1 MKGLR
6 ASPIGIRKRKMIR
19 RCKMLWWVLLVL
31 AVDAQQIR
39 IPAYVGRTQNRPVVR
54 VIPSDSV
61 VIRVRKPD
69 IPILGTSAVL
79 NRSSVVTR
87 IQPIL
92 IGPRV
97 TPRISLLGVL
107 SSMGLRKMATL
118 VDSTQ
123 LQTYLHQAGPV
134 TLFAPTDEAFS
145 LSTIPNDQKRLRD
158 FVLQHVV
165 QGRVTPMD
173 VRNDIT
179 LPSLRASATPLR
191 LNVYED
197 GQMLSVSGS
206 QFLDDPRD
214 ADNIRIQPIDRVLY
228 PISTE
233 DLVTEVKLT
242 FPRMYEFLLKA
253 SLTPQ
258 LTSGTFTLF
267 SPTEEAF
274 AALSPEI
281 QEKLMHNSTLLRKVL
296 LNHVVPGTHYS
307 AVLAHGY
314 SMRSL
319 GGEPIHVTNRR
330 GLILVNGVPVV
341 KTDISVTN
349 GVIHAVNRLL
359 LPPELYSRRRPVTM
373 APPFKSSPVPA
384 PPPINNEYIPIPVY
398 MEPPPPVPRTLT
410 KTIVTP
416 LNMPDGTQATFS
428 TANSLLRR
436 SLLLSTLRNNGS
448 DIGFTMLVPTDTAYA
463 ALGPKELDQLRRNS
477 KLLRRMLLCQMVEG
491 RLNITS
497 DGKEKDRP
505 IRSLGGTIIIS
516 SFNGGNSMMIG
527 GARVLS
533 VRQAADGLVLVTDK
547 VTFPPSPRT
556 VVDALS
562 PFRKFNDFVKSR
574 TQIRDSLVTDGSV
587 YTIFAPTDAALS
599 LLSPA
604 QLRDQNFISE
614 LFWSHVVPGA
624 YYRTRLSPGL
634 RLTTVRGNTILIHRS
649 PSGALYVN
657 EKPVTGD
664 EITAGNGVIHP
675 IDHLLFIPSI
685 EIESPSPHDH
695 HRVSSPH
702 HHDQHPAST
711 PHHHDHHH
719 SSDPHLEDDGG
730 LMKIAQDFNA
740 TLFLDWMHKAG
751 IQNLLRSKALQ
762 KTGCTLFLPINSALK
777 GMSPTLR
784 SITLRDPERLK
795 KFIRFH
801 VSPQVLSWNS
811 VYDNSFMPSLL
822 PRKRI
827 RCNIYAKDRKPG
839 ILTVSGCRV
848 TAIRQLAPNTNVTV
862 AVIND
867 VMTPP
872 PGDMP
877 LTVAKTPMLTNF
889 TKILKV
895 SGMDSM
901 ITSDGPYTLFAPNAC
916 AFQEMDPEQ
925 YQHLITNRK
934 KAIDFIKKYLVK
946 GCYYS
951 SGLQDGQT
959 LLTEANTYLT
969 VKITP
974 ECIIVSEAKVL
985 YGDMSTT
992 DGVLH
997 VITSLI
1003 TS

>member
-1 MKGLR
+1 
-6 ASPIGIRKRKMIR
+6 
-19 RCKMLWWVLLVL
+19 
-31 AVDAQQIR
+31 
-39 IPAYVGRTQNRPVVR
+39 
-54 VIPSDSV
+54 
-61 VIRVRKPD
+61 
-69 IPILGTSAVL
+69 
-79 NRSSVVTR
+79 
-87 IQPIL
+87 
-92 IGPRV
+92 
-97 TPRISLLGVL
+97 
-107 SSMGLRKMATL
+107 
-118 VDSTQ
+118 
-123 LQTYLHQAGPV
+123 
-134 TLFAPTDEAFS
+134 
-145 LSTIPNDQKRLRD
+145 
-158 FVLQHVV
+158 
-165 QGRVTPMD
+165 
-173 VRNDIT
+173 
-179 LPSLRASATPLR
+179 
-191 LNVYED
+191 
-197 GQMLSVSGS
+197 MLSVSGS
-206 QFLDDPRD
+206 QFLDDARD
-214 ADNIRIQPIDRVLY
+214 AENIRIQPIDRVLY

-274 AALSPEI
+274 AALSPEVK
-281 QEKLMHNSTLLRKVL
+281 EKLMQNSTLLRKVL
-296 LNHVVPGTHYS
+296 LNHVVPGSHYS

-341 KTDISVTN
+341 KTDISVNN

-373 APPFKSSPVPA
+373 APPPFKSTPVPVPA
-384 PPPINNEYIPIPVY
+384 INNEYIPIPVF
-398 MEPPPPVPRTLT
+398 MEPPPSVPRTLT
-410 KTIVTP
+410 KTIITP
-416 LNMPDGTQATFS
+416 LNLPDGSQATFS

-436 SLLLSTLRNNGS
+436 SLLLSTLRNNAS
-448 DIGFTMLVPTDTAYA
+448 DVGYTMLVPTDTAYA
-463 ALGPKELDQLRRNS
+463 ALGPKGLDHLRRNS

-491 RLNITS
+491 RVNLTG

-516 SFNGGNSMMIG
+516 SFNDGNSMMIG
-527 GARVLS
+527 GARILS

-556 VVDALS
+556 VADALS
-562 PFRKFNDFVKSR
+562 PFPKFNDFIKSR
-574 TQIRDSLVTDGSV
+574 SQIRDSLVTDGSI

-599 LLSPA
+599 ILSPA

-649 PSGALYVN
+649 PTGALYVN

-675 IDHLLFIPSI
+675 IDQLLFIPSI
-685 EIESPSPHDH
+685 AVTEYPHPPHDH
-695 HRVSSPH
+695 DHQDH
-702 HHDQHPAST
+702 HHAST
-711 PHHHDHHH
+711 PQHHDPHPHHDHDHQGHH
-719 SSDPHLEDDGG
+719 HASTPQHHDPHRSSAPHQDDDGG
-730 LMKIAQDFNA
+730 LMQVAQDYNA
-740 TLFLDWMHKAG
+740 TLFLDWMNKAG
-751 IQNLLRSKALQ
+751 LQNLLRSKALQ

-784 SITLRDPERLK
+784 SITLRDPERFK

-801 VSPQVLSWNS
+801 VSPQVLNWNS
-811 VYDNSFMPSLL
+811 VHDNSFMPSLL

-827 RCNIYAKDRKPG
+827 RCNIYAKRKPA

-848 TAIRQLAPNTNVTV
+848 TAIRKLAPDTNVTV
-862 AVIND
+862 AVIDD

-872 PGDMP
+872 PGDLP
-877 LTVAKTPMLTNF
+877 LTVAKTPMLKNF

-916 AFQEMDPEQ
+916 AFQEMDPEE
-925 YQHLITNRK
+925 YQRLITNRK
-934 KAIDFIKKYLVK
+934 IAIDFVKRYLVR

-959 LLTEANTYLT
+959 LLTEANTYLV
-969 VKITP
+969 VKVTP
-974 ECIIVSEAKVL
+974 ECVIVSEAKVA

-997 VITSLI
+997 VISSLI
-1003 TS
+1003 NS